1 MYVFFN
7 ENIYIYNVYEKK
19 ENQQHTR
26 AAYLNI
32 NFIRS
37 HIAPRMKNKYDD
49 DVEYIFRGVF
59 FLLLF
64 LLCRREEKGGN
75 QLIFFFSLFLSAH
88 ES

>member
-1 MYVFFN
+1 MK
-7 ENIYIYNVYEKK
+7 KK

-37 HIAPRMKNKYDD
+37 HIAPRMKNKYDDD